1 MRNQAPDR
9 GESEREIMSE
19 TAQTTIN
26 PTSFINERKRGHKQG
41 ERDTLARLGV
51 ASTEEAIAAITA
63 FKQMKAQGSSD
74 QAATKAAEVAV
85 TKVDGNSGGSLDLA
99 GLSKLLDERLTPTT
113 AKLEALLK
121 EREEEKARI
130 AAEVKEAEATKA
142 ARQKEEAEERAAA
155 AALAKEVKWF
165 KKLAKAE
172 GVDES
177 DPDNMET
184 VLALYEK
191 RIAKMSDEEAEA
203 AFGDDTEE
211 EDRAAFV
218 KAEIAKIKKKAPGL
232 FKSDATGGETV
243 ETVKTA
249 ATTGK
254 PQGKPDA
261 AASPKTEKRVLDARK
276 LSPKQFAAYRRNPA
290 QFVKE
295 FEAGLID
302 YETPVAGA
310 KK

>member
-1 MRNQAPDR
+1 
-9 GESEREIMSE
+9 MSE
-19 TAQTTIN
+19 TAQQTIN

-63 FKQMKAQGSSD
+63 YKQSKAQGATD
-74 QAATKAAEVAV
+74 QAANKAAETAAA
-85 TKVDGNSGGSLDLA
+85 KVDGGASLSLA
-99 GLSKLLDERLTPTT
+99 ELSKLLDERLTPTT

-121 EREEEKARI
+121 EREEERDRI
-130 AAEVKEAEATKA
+130 AAEVKEDEASKA
-142 ARQKEEAEERAAA
+142 ARQKEEAEEKAAA

-211 EDRAAFV
+211 EERAAFV

-232 FKSDATGGETV
+232 FKSDAAGETA
-243 ETVKTA
+243 EAAKTA

-261 AASPKTEKRVLDARK
+261 AASPKTEKRVLNARK
-276 LSPKQFAAYRRNPA
+276 LSPKQFATYRRDPVT
-290 QFVKE
+290 FTKK

-302 YETPVAGA
+302 YETPAAGA

>member
-1 MRNQAPDR
+1 
-9 GESEREIMSE
+9 MSE
-19 TAQTTIN
+19 TAQQTIN

-63 FKQMKAQGSSD
+63 YKQSKAQGATD
-74 QAATKAAEVAV
+74 QAANKAAETAAA
-85 TKVDGNSGGSLDLA
+85 KVDGGASLSLA
-99 GLSKLLDERLTPTT
+99 ELSKLLDERLTPTT

-121 EREEEKARI
+121 EREEERDRI
-130 AAEVKEAEATKA
+130 AAEVKEDEASKA
-142 ARQKEEAEERAAA
+142 ARQKEEAEEKAAA
-155 AALAKEVKWF
+155 VALSKEVKWF

-211 EDRAAFV
+211 EERAAFV

-232 FKSDATGGETV
+232 FKSDATGETA
-243 ETVKTA
+243 EAAKTA

-276 LSPKQFAAYRRNPA
+276 LSPKQFATYRRNPA

-302 YETPVAGA
+302 YETPAAGA

>member
-1 MRNQAPDR
+1 MRSRIFPFKEYNFVLR
-9 GESEREIMSE
+9 
-19 TAQTTIN
+19 
-26 PTSFINERKRGHKQG
+26 RK
-41 ERDTLARLGV
+41 
-51 ASTEEAIAAITA
+51 
-63 FKQMKAQGSSD
+63 
-74 QAATKAAEVAV
+74 
-85 TKVDGNSGGSLDLA
+85 
-99 GLSKLLDERLTPTT
+99 KLYT

-130 AAEVKEAEATKA
+130 AAEAKEAEAEKA
-142 ARQKEEAEERAAA
+142 ARQKEEAEEKAAA

-191 RIAKMSDEEAEA
+191 RIAKMSDEEAAA

-232 FKSDATGGETV
+232 FKSDATGGETA
-243 ETVKTA
+243 EAVKTA

-276 LSPKQFAAYRRNPA
+276 LSSKQFAAYRRNPA

>member
-1 MRNQAPDR
+1 
-9 GESEREIMSE
+9 MSE
-19 TAQTTIN
+19 TAQQTIN

-63 FKQMKAQGSSD
+63 YKQSKAQGATD
-74 QAATKAAEVAV
+74 QAANKAAETAAA
-85 TKVDGNSGGSLDLA
+85 KVDGGASLSLA
-99 GLSKLLDERLTPTT
+99 ELSKLLDERLTPTT

-121 EREEEKARI
+121 EREEERDRI
-130 AAEVKEAEATKA
+130 AAEVKEDEASKA
-142 ARQKEEAEERAAA
+142 ARQKEEAEEKAAA
-155 AALAKEVKWF
+155 VALAKEVKWF

-211 EDRAAFV
+211 EERAAFV

-232 FKSDATGGETV
+232 FKSDATGETA
-243 ETVKTA
+243 EAAKTA

-276 LSPKQFAAYRRNPA
+276 LSPKQFATYRRNPA

-302 YETPVAGA
+302 YETPAAGA

>member
-1 MRNQAPDR
+1 
-9 GESEREIMSE
+9 MSE
-19 TAQTTIN
+19 TAQQTIN

-63 FKQMKAQGSSD
+63 YKQSKAQGATD
-74 QAATKAAEVAV
+74 QAANKAAETAAA
-85 TKVDGNSGGSLDLA
+85 KVDGGASLSLA
-99 GLSKLLDERLTPTT
+99 ELSKLLDERLTPTT

-121 EREEEKARI
+121 EREEERDRI
-130 AAEVKEAEATKA
+130 AAEVKEDEASKA
-142 ARQKEEAEERAAA
+142 ARQKEEAEEKAAA

-177 DPDNMET
+177 DPDSMGM

-211 EDRAAFV
+211 EERAAFV
-218 KAEIAKIKKKAPGL
+218 KAEILKIKKKAPGL
-232 FKSDATGGETV
+232 FKSDAAGETA
-243 ETVKTA
+243 EAAKTA

-254 PQGKPDA
+254 PQGSSEKA
-261 AASPKTEKRVLDARK
+261 ADPKAGKRVLNAK
-276 LSPKQFAAYRRNPA
+276 LLSTSQFAAYRRDPVT
-290 QFVKE
+290 FIKK

-302 YETPVAGA
+302 YETPAAGA

>member
-1 MRNQAPDR
+1 
-9 GESEREIMSE
+9 MSE
-19 TAQTTIN
+19 TAQQTIN

-63 FKQMKAQGSSD
+63 YKQSKAQGATD
-74 QAATKAAEVAV
+74 QAANKAAETAAA
-85 TKVDGNSGGSLDLA
+85 KVDGGASLSLA
-99 GLSKLLDERLTPTT
+99 ELSKLLDERLTPTT

-121 EREEEKARI
+121 EREEERDRI
-130 AAEVKEAEATKA
+130 AAEVKEDEASKA
-142 ARQKEEAEERAAA
+142 ARQKEEAEEKAAA

-211 EDRAAFV
+211 EERAAFV
-218 KAEIAKIKKKAPGL
+218 KAEILKIKKKAPGL
-232 FKSDATGGETV
+232 FKSDAAGETA
-243 ETVKTA
+243 EAAKTA

-261 AASPKTEKRVLDARK
+261 AASPKTEKRVLNARK
-276 LSPKQFAAYRRNPA
+276 LSPKQFATYRRNPA

-302 YETPVAGA
+302 YETPAAGA

>member
-1 MRNQAPDR
+1 
-9 GESEREIMSE
+9 MSE
-19 TAQTTIN
+19 TAQQTIN

-63 FKQMKAQGSSD
+63 YKQSKAQGATD
-74 QAATKAAEVAV
+74 QAANKAAETAAA
-85 TKVDGNSGGSLDLA
+85 KVDGGASLSLA
-99 GLSKLLDERLTPTT
+99 ELSKLLDERLTPTT

-121 EREEEKARI
+121 EREEERDRI
-130 AAEVKEAEATKA
+130 AAGVKEDEASKA
-142 ARQKEEAEERAAA
+142 ARQKEEAEEKAAA
-155 AALAKEVKWF
+155 VALAKEVKWF

-211 EDRAAFV
+211 EERAAFV

-232 FKSDATGGETV
+232 FKSDATGETA
-243 ETVKTA
+243 EAAKTA

-276 LSPKQFAAYRRNPA
+276 LSPKQFATYRRNPA

-302 YETPVAGA
+302 YETPAAGA

>member
-1 MRNQAPDR
+1 
-9 GESEREIMSE
+9 MSE
-19 TAQTTIN
+19 TAQQTIN

-63 FKQMKAQGSSD
+63 YKQSKAQGATD
-74 QAATKAAEVAV
+74 QAANKAAETAAA
-85 TKVDGNSGGSLDLA
+85 KVDGGASLSLA
-99 GLSKLLDERLTPTT
+99 ELSKLLDERLTPTT

-121 EREEEKARI
+121 EREEERDRI
-130 AAEVKEAEATKA
+130 AAEVKEDEASKA
-142 ARQKEEAEERAAA
+142 ARQKEEAEEKAAA

-211 EDRAAFV
+211 EERAAFV

-232 FKSDATGGETV
+232 FKSDATGETA
-243 ETVKTA
+243 EAAKTA

-276 LSPKQFAAYRRNPA
+276 LSPKQFATYRRNPA

-302 YETPVAGA
+302 YETPAAGA

>member
-1 MRNQAPDR
+1 
-9 GESEREIMSE
+9 MSE
-19 TAQTTIN
+19 TVQNN
-26 PTSFINERKRGHKQG
+26 PSSYIDERKRGRRQG
-41 ERDTLARLGV
+41 EKDLLARIG
-51 ASTEEAIAAITA
+51 ATSPEEAIAAISA

-74 QAATKAAEVAV
+74 QVATKAAEVAV

-121 EREEEKARI
+121 EREEEKERI
-130 AAEVKEAEATKA
+130 AAEAKEAEASKA
-142 ARQKEEAEERAAA
+142 ARQKEEAEEKAAA

-232 FKSDATGGETV
+232 FKSDATGETA
-243 ETVKTA
+243 EAAKTA

-254 PQGKPDA
+254 PQGSSEKA
-261 AASPKTEKRVLDARK
+261 ADPKAGKRVLNAK
-276 LSPKQFAAYRRNPA
+276 LLSTSQFAAYRRDPVT
-290 QFVKE
+290 FIKK

-302 YETPVAGA
+302 YETPAAGA

>member
-1 MRNQAPDR
+1 
-9 GESEREIMSE
+9 MSE
-19 TAQTTIN
+19 TAQQTIN

-63 FKQMKAQGSSD
+63 YKQSKAQGATD
-74 QAATKAAEVAV
+74 QAANKAAETAAA
-85 TKVDGNSGGSLDLA
+85 KVDGGGASPSLA
-99 GLSKLLDERLTPTT
+99 ELSKLLDERLTPTT
-113 AKLEALLK
+113 TKLEALLK
-121 EREEEKARI
+121 EREEERDRI
-130 AAEVKEAEATKA
+130 AAEVKENEASKA
-142 ARQKEEAEERAAA
+142 ARQKEEAEEKAAA

-211 EDRAAFV
+211 EERAAFV

-232 FKSDATGGETV
+232 FKSDATGETA
-243 ETVKTA
+243 EAAKTA

-276 LSPKQFAAYRRNPA
+276 LSPKQFAAYRRNPT
-290 QFVKE
+290 QFIKE
-295 FEAGLID
+295 FESGLID
-302 YETPVAGA
+302 YETPAGA

>member
-1 MRNQAPDR
+1 
-9 GESEREIMSE
+9 MSE
-19 TAQTTIN
+19 TAQQTIN

-63 FKQMKAQGSSD
+63 YKQSKAQGATD
-74 QAATKAAEVAV
+74 QAANKAAETAAA
-85 TKVDGNSGGSLDLA
+85 KVDGGASLSLA
-99 GLSKLLDERLTPTT
+99 ELSKLLDERLTPTT

-121 EREEEKARI
+121 EREEERDRI
-130 AAEVKEAEATKA
+130 AAEVKEDEASKA
-142 ARQKEEAEERAAA
+142 ARQKEEAEEKAAA

-211 EDRAAFV
+211 EERAAFV

-232 FKSDATGGETV
+232 FKSDATGETA
-243 ETVKTA
+243 EAAKTAA

-254 PQGKPDA
+254 PQGSSEKA
-261 AASPKTEKRVLDARK
+261 ADPKAGKRVLNARL
-276 LSPKQFAAYRRNPA
+276 LSTSQFAAYRRDPVT
-290 QFVKE
+290 FIKK

-302 YETPVAGA
+302 YETPAAGA

>member
-1 MRNQAPDR
+1 
-9 GESEREIMSE
+9 MSE
-19 TAQTTIN
+19 TAQQTIN

-63 FKQMKAQGSSD
+63 YKQSKAQGATD
-74 QAATKAAEVAV
+74 QAANKAAETAAA
-85 TKVDGNSGGSLDLA
+85 KVDGGASLSLA
-99 GLSKLLDERLTPTT
+99 ELSKLLDERLTPTT

-121 EREEEKARI
+121 EREEERDRI
-130 AAEVKEAEATKA
+130 AAEVKENEASKA
-142 ARQKEEAEERAAA
+142 ARQKEEAEEKAAA

-211 EDRAAFV
+211 EERAAFV
-218 KAEIAKIKKKAPGL
+218 KAEIAKIKTKAPGL
-232 FKSDATGGETV
+232 FKADAAGEPA
-243 ETVKTA
+243 EAAKTAA

-254 PQGKPDA
+254 PQGSSEKA
-261 AASPKTEKRVLDARK
+261 ADPKAGKRVLNAK
-276 LSPKQFAAYRRNPA
+276 LLSTSQFAAYRRDPVT
-290 QFVKE
+290 FIKK

-302 YETPVAGA
+302 YETPAAGA

>member
-1 MRNQAPDR
+1 
-9 GESEREIMSE
+9 MSE
-19 TAQTTIN
+19 TAQQTIN

-63 FKQMKAQGSSD
+63 YKQSKAQGATD
-74 QAATKAAEVAV
+74 QAANKAAETAAA
-85 TKVDGNSGGSLDLA
+85 KVDGGGASLSLA
-99 GLSKLLDERLTPTT
+99 ELSKLLDERLTPTT

-121 EREEEKARI
+121 EREEERDRI
-130 AAEVKEAEATKA
+130 AAEVKENEASKA
-142 ARQKEEAEERAAA
+142 ARQKEEAKEKAAA

-211 EDRAAFV
+211 EERAAFV

-232 FKSDATGGETV
+232 FKSDATGETA
-243 ETVKTA
+243 EAAKTA

-276 LSPKQFAAYRRNPA
+276 LSPKQFAAYRRNPT
-290 QFVKE
+290 QFIKE
-295 FEAGLID
+295 FESGLID
-302 YETPVAGA
+302 YETPAGA

>member
-1 MRNQAPDR
+1 
-9 GESEREIMSE
+9 MSE
-19 TAQTTIN
+19 TIQNN
-26 PTSFINERKRGHKQG
+26 PSSYIDERKRGRRQG
-41 ERDTLARLGV
+41 EKDLLARIG
-51 ASTEEAIAAITA
+51 ATSPEEAIAAISA
-63 FKQMKAQGSSD
+63 FKQMKAQGATD
-74 QAATKAAEVAV
+74 QAANKAAETAAA
-85 TKVDGNSGGSLDLA
+85 KVDGGASLSLA
-99 GLSKLLDERLTPTT
+99 ELSKLLDERLTPTT

-121 EREEEKARI
+121 EREEERDRI
-130 AAEVKEAEATKA
+130 AAEVKENEASKA
-142 ARQKEEAEERAAA
+142 ARQKEEAEEKAAA

-211 EDRAAFV
+211 EERAAFV

-232 FKSDATGGETV
+232 FKSDAAGETA
-243 ETVKTA
+243 EAAKTA

-254 PQGKPDA
+254 PQGSSEKA
-261 AASPKTEKRVLDARK
+261 ADPKAGKRVLNAK
-276 LSPKQFAAYRRNPA
+276 LLSTSQFAAYRRDPVT
-290 QFVKE
+290 FIKK

-302 YETPVAGA
+302 YETPAAGA

>member
-1 MRNQAPDR
+1 
-9 GESEREIMSE
+9 MSE
-19 TAQTTIN
+19 TAQTIN

-85 TKVDGNSGGSLDLA
+85 AKVDGNSGGSLDLA

-130 AAEVKEAEATKA
+130 AAEAKEAEAEKA

-191 RIAKMSDEEAEA
+191 RIAKMSDEEAAA
-203 AFGDDTEE
+203 AFGDDIEE

-232 FKSDATGGETV
+232 FKSEADGADAAVT
-243 ETVKTA
+243 KTA